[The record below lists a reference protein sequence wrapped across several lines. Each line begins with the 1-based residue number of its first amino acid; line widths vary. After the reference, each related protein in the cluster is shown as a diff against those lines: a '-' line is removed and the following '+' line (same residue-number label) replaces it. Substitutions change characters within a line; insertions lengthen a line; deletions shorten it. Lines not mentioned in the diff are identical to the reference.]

1 MLRYATRHGVCTA
14 DQLTRR
20 FFTSDSACWRR
31 LRALEGLGLIVR
43 RRTWWQGPQVILT
56 TPLGAQLADA
66 DLSPARLNL
75 PELEHSLALVDLSEQ
90 LLQQSA
96 RLAMADRAR
105 AAPRRHPPPA
115 PGRHGAATL
124 PHPHS

>member
-1 MLRYATRHGVCTA
+1 YVTRHGVCTA
-14 DQLTRR
+14 DQMTRS

-56 TPLGAQLADA
+56 TPLGAQLAGA

-90 LLQQSA
+90 VLGENRGA
-96 RLAMADRAR
+96 RWVTERELRRDAI
-105 AAPRRHPPPA
+105 RRHRQDGMEARPVRVRTPD
-115 PGRHGAATL
+115 G
-124 PHPHS
+124 